1 MSAAPEV
8 PVLRT
13 AGILTASVGIVAIVL
28 GGIFAGSSGLI
39 GAVFAAVLVLVFFTV
54 GQLVIA
60 GVMKNAPEMA
70 MTVAL
75 LTYLIK
81 IGVLFVIIIVFADTT
96 AFNTKVFALTVVA
109 CTIAWTVAEVWVY
122 GKTKVL
128 YVDPQ
133 VGK

>member
-1 MSAAPEV
+1 MSATSAV

-13 AGILTASVGIVAIVL
+13 AGILAAAVGIVAIIL
-28 GGIFAGSSGLI
+28 GGIFDGSSGLI
-39 GAVFAAVLVLVFFTV
+39 GAVFATALVLVFFTV

-60 GVMKNAPEMA
+60 GVLKNAPEMA

-75 LTYLIK
+75 LTYLLK
-81 IGVLFVIIIVFADTT
+81 IGVLFVIIILFADTT
-96 AFNTKVFALTVVA
+96 AFNTKVFALTVVG
-109 CTIAWTVAEVWVY
+109 CTIAWTVGEVWVY

-133 VGK
+133 VTK

>member
-1 MSAAPEV
+1 M
-8 PVLRT
+8 LRT
-13 AGILTASVGIVAIVL
+13 AGLLTAAVGVIAIIL
-28 GGIFAGSSGLI
+28 AGIFDGSKGLI
-39 GAVFAAVLVLVFFTV
+39 GAIFATALVLVFFSV

-60 GVMKNAPEMA
+60 GVLKNAPEMA

-75 LTYLIK
+75 LTYLLK
-81 IGVLFVIIIVFADTT
+81 IGVLFVIIILFADTT

-122 GKTKVL
+122 GKSKVL

>member
-1 MSAAPEV
+1 MSAASGV
-8 PVLRT
+8 SVLRT
-13 AGILTASVGIVAIVL
+13 AGILTASVGIIAIIL

-39 GAVFAAVLVLVFFTV
+39 GAIFAAALVLVFFSV

-60 GVMKNAPEMA
+60 GVMRNAPEMA

-75 LTYLIK
+75 LTYLLK
-81 IGVLFVIIIVFADTT
+81 IGVLFVIIILFADTT

-128 YVDPQ
+128 YVEPGA
-133 VGK
+133 GK

>member
-1 MSAAPEV
+1 MSTASGV

-13 AGILTASVGIVAIVL
+13 AGILTASVGILAIIL
-28 GGIFAGSSGLI
+28 GGIFAGSSGFI
-39 GAVFAAVLVLVFFTV
+39 GAVFAAVLVLVFFSV
-54 GQLVIA
+54 GQLIIA

-75 LTYLIK
+75 LTYLLK

-128 YVDPQ
+128 YVEPQ

>member
-1 MSAAPEV
+1 MSSAAGV

-13 AGILTASVGIVAIVL
+13 AGFLTGMFGIAAVILGSV
-28 GGIFAGSSGLI
+28 FAGSEGFI
-39 GAVFAAVLVLVFFTV
+39 GALFGAVLVIVFFSV
-54 GQLVIA
+54 GQIVIA

-75 LTYLIK
+75 LTYLVK
-81 IGVLFVIIIVFADTT
+81 IGVLFVIIILFADTT

-128 YVDPQ
+128 YVDP
-133 VGK
+133 VVKP